1 MRAAKIVLNG
11 KMVVE
16 LLRFLGGEDDLPP
29 DAEIFAAAYR
39 ETEEWKQG
47 ATDGRLTLYVSSN
60 EFAETG
66 NENVPEIPLL
76 VSEQRKEA
84 IAGMIRSLREALD
97 EVEMRQYR
105 EALDGE
111 GETEDTDGNG
121 RKG

>member
-11 KMVVE
+11 RMVVE
-16 LLRFLGGEDDLPP
+16 LLRFLGGEDELPP
-29 DAEIFAAAYR
+29 DAEIFAAAYK

-47 ATDGRLTLYVSSN
+47 SIDGRLTLYVSSN

-84 IAGMIRSLREALD
+84 IAGMIRSLKEALD
-97 EVEMRQYR
+97 EVEMREYR

-111 GETEDTDGNG
+111 GATEDTDGNG